1 MKWFLIALCGV
12 AGGIFGGLG
21 MGGGTL
27 LIPMLVNFFDI
38 EQKIAQSINLIS
50 FLPTSI
56 VALIVHIKKKRVDFK
71 GVLFIIIPA
80 LLSSIV
86 GSLLAGRLG
95 NDVLKKCFGFFLIA
109 LAFFNAYNLFKSE
122 KTDEKTL
129 KETAD
134 NEKEKQPKISNELT
148 SVDKGKE
155 K

>member
-134 NEKEKQPKISNELT
+134 NKKEN
-148 SVDKGKE
+148 VDKGRE

>member
-134 NEKEKQPKISNELT
+134 NKKEKQPKISNELT